1 MLNDYSVEDL
11 DEVEAKKEL
20 IRLNEILDTANSDYY
35 NNDAPNL
42 SDSEYDIL
50 KKRNS
55 DIELRFPNLKLQNS
69 VSNKVG
75 SKPSNS
81 FKKIKHSVKML
92 SLANG
97 FDEQDIIDFDHRIKK
112 ILGHEDTIIT
122 YVAEPKID
130 GLSLS
135 LKYLDGK
142 LSQATTRGDGEVG
155 ENVTENVGGVIV
167 SNATLHNED
176 YIKGR
181 DSKGN
186 LIRGGNDIRE
196 GDWVHIYRAGD
207 VIPKVS
213 DVDIS
218 KRNSTS
224 KPYSFPTLCP
234 ECNSP
239 SERIEGDSVARCIG
253 GITCPAQAVQGLA
266 HFVSRG
272 AFDIEG
278 LGSRQIEQFYEL
290 GWVKEPSDI
299 FKLKLRYEN
308 GIQRLENRDGW
319 GKKSANNLFN
329 AIEAKR
335 KIPLNKMLYALG
347 IRHVGENSASL
358 LSKHYKS
365 FDNLR
370 KSMDEAKNMEDK
382 KWSELLSIDGVGE
395 ILAKTIVQV
404 FCNPSQR
411 KIIDNL
417 VDELEIESELNVL
430 VSDSAVDG
438 KVVVFTGSLERM
450 TRSEAKISA
459 EKYGAKVS
467 GSVSKKTDFVI
478 AGPGAGSKERKAIE
492 LGVKVLSET
501 EWLDLI
507 DINKLA
513 DAK

>member
-1 MLNDYSVEDL
+1 
-11 DEVEAKKEL
+11 
-20 IRLNEILDTANSDYY
+20 
-35 NNDAPNL
+35 
-42 SDSEYDIL
+42 
-50 KKRNS
+50 
-55 DIELRFPNLKLQNS
+55 
-69 VSNKVG
+69 
-75 SKPSNS
+75 
-81 FKKIKHSVKML
+81 
-92 SLANG
+92 
-97 FDEQDIIDFDHRIKK
+97 
-112 ILGHEDTIIT
+112 
-122 YVAEPKID
+122 
-130 GLSLS
+130 
-135 LKYLDGK
+135 
-142 LSQATTRGDGEVG
+142 
-155 ENVTENVGGVIV
+155 
-167 SNATLHNED
+167 
-176 YIKGR
+176 
-181 DSKGN
+181 
-186 LIRGGNDIRE
+186 
-196 GDWVHIYRAGD
+196 
-207 VIPKVS
+207 
-213 DVDIS
+213 
-218 KRNSTS
+218 
-224 KPYSFPTLCP
+224 
-234 ECNSP
+234 
-239 SERIEGDSVARCIG
+239 
-253 GITCPAQAVQGLA
+253 
-266 HFVSRG
+266 
-272 AFDIEG
+272 
-278 LGSRQIEQFYEL
+278 
-290 GWVKEPSDI
+290 
-299 FKLKLRYEN
+299 
-308 GIQRLENRDGW
+308 LENRDGW

-411 KIIDNL
+411 KIINNL